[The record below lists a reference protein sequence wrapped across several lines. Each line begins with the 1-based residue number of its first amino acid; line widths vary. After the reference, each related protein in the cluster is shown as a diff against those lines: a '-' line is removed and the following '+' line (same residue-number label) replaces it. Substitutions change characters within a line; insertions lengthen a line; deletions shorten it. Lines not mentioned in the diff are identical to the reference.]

1 MRRMLQLVR
10 CVVTLVLFIGVC
22 RPGSAAAISP
32 RVTDDAYI
40 ASASPTK
47 NRGYAGELVIA
58 GTGRRTR
65 ASLLRFDLTVGQ
77 STSPASVI
85 PPGISGADVERAI
98 VTLFVAYVDAPG
110 TVEIVPITSAWTES
124 TVTWASQPTI
134 GPTPHFSAVS
144 VPISQSDSKTWK
156 TIDITELVRDW
167 LDATQP
173 TPNNGLAIIPSDST
187 IIVGLDSKE
196 NSATSH
202 APALE
207 MVLMTKGEPGPQGA
221 PGPQGPPGPQ
231 GLPGPNGEK
240 GSQGSMGDPGLTGPQ
255 GPKGDTGSQGLQGS
269 AGPVGPSGVS
279 GPAGPQGL
287 KGDTGSTGSQ
297 GPQGPKGNTG
307 DPGPPVAGFGFREAW
322 NNTTAYVANNI
333 VTSGGSTWIALVN
346 NVNIAPGTDA
356 TKWMLF
362 AAKGDAGDQGIQGA
376 QGPSGPSG
384 SPGSTGATGPQ
395 GAQGIPGPQGPAGS
409 TGPQGPQ
416 GPAGANGANGAPGP
430 QGPAGSQG
438 LQGSTGS
445 QGPQGATGPV
455 GMTFRDAW
463 ASGTSYAP
471 NDAVTFGG
479 ESWIAIAASAGVQ
492 PGTDPAK
499 WSLLATKGSDG
510 ATGPAGSQGPQGPSG
525 PAGPTGTT
533 GPAGSQGPQGL
544 TGSQG
549 PQGSEGSAGPQG
561 IQGPAGQTGAA
572 GQQGTTGVQGPV
584 GMVFQDAWSNV
595 TSYNP
600 TDVATYQGETWFTLL
615 ANTNVTPGS
624 DATKWAKLAAKG
636 TDGAT
641 GSAGPQGL
649 QGLQGIQGPTGTTGA
664 AGATGPQGLTGPQ
677 GPTGST
683 GATGPQGAQGV
694 PGPQGP
700 AGSTGP
706 QGPQGPVGPEGLQGP
721 QGTTGLTGP
730 QGPAGAAG
738 AGSIVAGSTGTT
750 NLSNTGIQYLAFGVF
765 VAPAATESR
774 QAIVLPNR
782 ACTAQKLM
790 VRLSSGPGT
799 GTSRIFTVRTSADG
813 FTAFADTALTCTIAD
828 LAFSCDSGATQ
839 VSLAAGAGITVSSN
853 VTGSPT
859 LVTAKYAFECL
870 P

>member
-1 MRRMLQLVR
+1 MRRMLQIVR

-47 NRGYAGELVIA
+47 NRGHAGALVVA
-58 GTGRRTR
+58 GTERKTR

-77 STSPASVI
+77 STPPASVI

-98 VTLFVAYVDAPG
+98 LTLFVAYVDAPG

-202 APALE
+202 APAIE
-207 MVLMTKGEPGPQGA
+207 MVLMTEGE

-240 GSQGSMGDPGLTGPQ
+240 GSQGSKGDPGLTGPQ
-255 GPKGDTGSQGLQGS
+255 GPKGDIGSQGLQGP

-297 GPQGPKGNTG
+297 GTQGPKGDTG
-307 DPGPPVAGFGFREAW
+307 DPGPPVAGFGFRDAW
-322 NNTTAYVANNI
+322 NNATAYVANNI

-356 TKWMLF
+356 TKWTLF

-376 QGPSGPSG
+376 QGPSGPAG
-384 SPGSTGATGPQ
+384 YPGPTGATGPQ
-395 GAQGIPGPQGPAGS
+395 GAQGVPGPQGTAGS
-409 TGPQGPQ
+409 TGPQGLQGPAGANGANGAPGAQGPAGPKGDTGDTGPLGPQGLQGDPGPAGLGMSFRQAWENTTPYVINDVVSHQGSTWIALAGSTAVEPGTDVTEWTLVAVKGDSGPVGAQGPPGDPGPQGSSGPQGPQGSTGSLGPQGPQ
-416 GPAGANGANGAPGP
+416 GPAGANGIDGLPGP

-479 ESWIAIAASAGVQ
+479 ESWIAIAANTGVQ
-492 PGTDPAK
+492 PGADPAK

-510 ATGPAGSQGPQGPSG
+510 ATGPAGSEGPQGPSG

-533 GPAGSQGPQGL
+533 GPAGPQGLQGL

-549 PQGSEGSAGPQG
+549 ANGADGANGPQGSS
-561 IQGPAGQTGAA
+561 
-572 GQQGTTGVQGPV
+572 
-584 GMVFQDAWSNV
+584 
-595 TSYNP
+595 
-600 TDVATYQGETWFTLL
+600 
-615 ANTNVTPGS
+615 
-624 DATKWAKLAAKG
+624 
-636 TDGAT
+636 
-641 GSAGPQGL
+641 
-649 QGLQGIQGPTGTTGA
+649 
-664 AGATGPQGLTGPQ
+664 
-677 GPTGST
+677 
-683 GATGPQGAQGV
+683 
-694 PGPQGP
+694 GPQGP
-700 AGSTGP
+700 AGS
-706 QGPQGPVGPEGLQGP
+706 
-721 QGTTGLTGP
+721 TGP

-738 AGSIVAGSTGTT
+738 AGSIVAGSTGTN

-782 ACTAQKLM
+782 ACTAQNFI
-790 VRLSSGPGT
+790 VRLSSNPST

-828 LAFSCDSGATQ
+828 LATSCHSGATQ
-839 VSLAAGAGITVSSN
+839 VALIAGAGITVSSN